1 MKVACVIIY
10 YNDIDMLINQ
20 VKHNLYEIYDVV
32 YIIDGPYKYSNKIK
46 ISMDQETKLDETNF
60 GKELFKN
67 KKFKYVYKIWTDKLE
82 KRIFSYEYV
91 ENYDVIILHD
101 TDEFYDL
108 EIDDIRDFYYSNY
121 SVGSFYCQNLYLNGV
136 GYSIPFY
143 ATSKLNLLPHKSF
156 AFKKNSINASEHINY
171 LWLVGVSQKEID
183 LKNLCPVPICNG
195 YHFTGMR
202 SRDG

>member
-1 MKVACVIIY
+1 
-10 YNDIDMLINQ
+10 
-20 VKHNLYEIYDVV
+20 
-32 YIIDGPYKYSNKIK
+32 
-46 ISMDQETKLDETNF
+46 
-60 GKELFKN
+60 
-67 KKFKYVYKIWTDKLE
+67 
-82 KRIFSYEYV
+82 
-91 ENYDVIILHD
+91 
-101 TDEFYDL
+101 
-108 EIDDIRDFYYSNY
+108 
-121 SVGSFYCQNLYLNGV
+121 LNGV

-202 SRDG
+202 SRDGQLQKFIFYHSLHMSANNIFSDALIDRLFNEIILGNISQMEALEIFMSAIPSFYCAPIPQHDNILTKLIKIPSKKLDSVFDNITKQ